1 MTALSTLTHATT
13 RAASANIEPMRAVL
27 LGCGVVGGG
36 VLDLLPEGVRIDAV
50 LAQTPRPAGLSGVP
64 VFTDADAVFALDPE
78 LVIDA
83 LPGNA
88 AAEALAARAV
98 AEGRHVVTANKR
110 TAARRPD
117 LVKTARSNGKT
128 FACSAAV
135 GGGAPVL
142 ETAAQLAASGRKT
155 TRVRGVLNGTSNFVL
170 DHLARGEALSSA
182 VSAAQAAGFAEAD
195 PSADL
200 DGLDAAHKL
209 VLIARTLWGAELD
222 LDAIKTESILQLP
235 AGAAPAVA
243 RSEEVLR
250 QVARLSRTAAGVT
263 ASVRL
268 EALSPD
274 DPLARA
280 RGEGNCVLFTAEDG
294 AASLVCGKG
303 AGRIPTASSLV
314 GDIQRLCR
322 TRVQ

>member
-1 MTALSTLTHATT
+1 MTALYTFTQTAVRPIT
-13 RAASANIEPMRAVL
+13 AQIKPMRAVL

-36 VLDLLPEGVRIDAV
+36 VLDLLPEGVQIDAV
-50 LAQTPRPAGLSGVP
+50 LARTPRPAGLSGIP
-64 VFTDADAVFALDPE
+64 VFTDPDAVFALNPE

-88 AAEALAARAV
+88 AAEALTARAV

-117 LVKTARSNGKT
+117 LVEIARSNGKA

-142 ETAAQLAASGRKT
+142 ETAAQLAARGRKI

-170 DHLARGEALSSA
+170 DRLANGEALSSA
-182 VSAAQAAGFAEAD
+182 VAAAQAAGFAEAD

-200 DGLDAAHKL
+200 GGLDAAHKL
-209 VLIARTLWGAELD
+209 ALIARTLWGAELD
-222 LDAIKTESILQLP
+222 LDAIKTESIAQLP

-243 RSEEVLR
+243 RSEEMLR
-250 QVARLSRTAAGVT
+250 QVARLSVTAKGVS

-268 EALSPD
+268 EALCAD
-274 DPLARA
+274 DALARA

-294 AASLVCGKG
+294 EATLVCGKG
-303 AGRIPTASSLV
+303 AGRIPTASSLI
-314 GDIQRLCR
+314 GDIRRLCQE
-322 TRVQ
+322 RVR